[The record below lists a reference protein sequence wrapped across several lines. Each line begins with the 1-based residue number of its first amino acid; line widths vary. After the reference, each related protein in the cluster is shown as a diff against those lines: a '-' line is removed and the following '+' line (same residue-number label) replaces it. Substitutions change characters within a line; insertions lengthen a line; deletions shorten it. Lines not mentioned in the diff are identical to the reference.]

1 MSKLNLMKSM
11 IDSMI
16 EDETKF
22 FEKGNAVAGTRL
34 RNGMQEIKKLCNEV
48 RIDVQSA
55 KKSK

>member
-1 MSKLNLMKSM
+1 MKSM
-11 IDSMI
+11 IDAMI
-16 EDETKF
+16 DDETKF